1 MLEIQDRIKCLPLE
15 TCILLE
21 GNNYNSINFP
31 VNHLIIIM
39 IIDIRAD
46 YRILS
51 TDLTDLKIFETEWFE
66 LLSEG

>member
-21 GNNYNSINFP
+21 GNKYNSINFP